1 MSDMLEVL
9 RTDIAECDREIMVI
23 LRKRLDLAISIGKYK
38 AEHGMEAHNPA
49 VEKRV
54 IERYREIAVELGMNP
69 DIAERICRCIMEES
83 VANEEAVIDKV

>member
-1 MSDMLEVL
+1 MSDYLEVL

-49 VEKRV
+49 AEQRV
-54 IERYREIAVELGMNP
+54 VDRYREIAVELGMDP
-69 DIAERICRCIMEES
+69 DIAERISRCIMEES
-83 VANEEAVIDKV
+83 IANEEAIISKE

>member
-38 AEHGMEAHNPA
+38 AEHGMEAHSPS

-83 VANEEAVIDKV
+83 IANEEAVIDKV

>member
-38 AEHGMEAHNPA
+38 AEHGMGAHNPS

>member
-38 AEHGMEAHNPA
+38 AEHGMEAHNPS

>member
-38 AEHGMEAHNPA
+38 AEHGMEAHNPS
-49 VEKRV
+49 VEKHV